1 MKPNEV
7 SRIIIEEAIYT
18 HRKIGPGL
26 LESVYEKMLAHR
38 LIKRGLIVKTQVPV
52 PVVMDEVQLEI
63 GFRADMIV
71 ENCIVVEIK
80 SLDLVPKVAFMQL
93 KTYLRFTNIQ
103 LGLLINF
110 NVPLLKDG
118 VTRFVLDFKE
128 E

>member
-7 SRIIIEEAIYT
+7 SRIIIEEAIYI

>member
-1 MKPNEV
+1 MKANEV
-7 SRIIIEEAIYT
+7 SRIIIEEAIYI

-38 LIKRGLIVKTQVPV
+38 LIKRGLMVKTQVPV
-52 PVVMDEVQLEI
+52 PVLMDEVQLEI

-71 ENCIVVEIK
+71 ENCVVIEVK
-80 SLDLVPKVAFMQL
+80 SLDIVPKVAFMQL

-128 E
+128 D